1 MRFNLIQME
10 MITISEER
18 DLHPIVKD
26 LLRKYKDL
34 CGMVEKGRFW
44 RRGMGIGDLFRPLN

>member
-10 MITISEER
+10 MITIFEER
-18 DLHPIVKD
+18 DLHLVVED

-34 CGMVEKGRFW
+34 CGMIES
-44 RRGMGIGDLFRPLN
+44 GDPGAVGGW